1 MQYIVFV
8 AMASALY
15 AISRYDLQRAFVYVW
30 IPFLMIFPSGWY
42 VNIPGLPDP
51 NFPQAAVIPIIFL
64 LVTREIHK
72 LEFGTIEVLIV
83 IYFTFRFL
91 VDWESRGYWDAQN
104 YAFDLLTTM
113 VAPYMMGR
121 YIINSRQMDIATA
134 KMFVLMFLVQAPGFI
149 YELRMWQP
157 PIYRVMGF
165 MFPDVGSGLS
175 VRYGLA
181 RITGP
186 FTHPIL
192 ACVIFIAIYRL
203 HKWLE
208 WMGVCNQP
216 QTGLLGVFQSW
227 GRRFPFSFAFQISII
242 FFVMIIFTFSR
253 GPWIGGLVGAALTA
267 VGNAG
272 NRKRALYIFVCVM
285 VLGALGAEAAFN
297 YYLSPDS
304 EGKISEGAETMLYR
318 KIMLDK
324 YEAFIWEKPWTGW
337 GLTTVPQVPGME
349 SIDNAYF
356 LMALQHGI
364 PAPVLFVIIFIFA
377 IGTQIKFGL
386 NSSAKEPPLG
396 FTFAGIYTACFMAF
410 ATVYI
415 GGQTPS
421 ILFLVLGWGE
431 GIRKREIQQV
441 RADKS
446 DDAKPVAAAPPFRK
460 VIY

>member
-1 MQYIVFV
+1 MAYIVFV
-8 AMASALY
+8 AMVSAIY
-15 AISRYDLQRAFVYVW
+15 AINRYDVQRAFVNVW
-30 IPFLMIFPSGWY
+30 IPFLMLLPTAWY

-51 NFPQAAVIPIIFL
+51 NFSQAAVIPIIFV
-64 LVTREIHK
+64 LVTRQLHT
-72 LEFGTIEVLIV
+72 LELGKIEFLIF
-83 IYFTFRFL
+83 IYFTFRFA
-91 VDWESRGYWDAQN
+91 VDWQSRGYWDAQN

-134 KMFVLMFLVQAPGFI
+134 KMLVLMFLVQAPGSI

-157 PIYRVMGF
+157 PVYRVFGF
-165 MFPDVGSGLS
+165 LFPFDASGLS

-192 ACVIFIAIYRL
+192 ACVIFIALYRL
-203 HKWLE
+203 HKWLD
-208 WMGVCNQP
+208 WMGVWKQP
-216 QTGLLGVFQSW
+216 QTGLYGVFLGWS
-227 GRRFPFSFAFQISII
+227 RRFPLSFSMHITII
-242 FFVMIIFTFSR
+242 FIVMIILTFSR
-253 GPWIGGLVGAALTA
+253 GPWIGGMAGAALTA

-272 NRKRALYIFVCVM
+272 NRKRALYIFVVLM
-285 VLGALGAEAAFN
+285 VIGGMGAEAAFN
-297 YYLSPDS
+297 YYLMPGSD
-304 EGKISEGAETMLYR
+304 GKISEGAETMLYR
-318 KIMLDK
+318 KIMLDR

-337 GLTTVPQVPGME
+337 GLTTVPQVQGME

-364 PAPVLFVIIFIFA
+364 PAPVLFVIIFLYA

-386 NSSAKEPPLG
+386 DSSAKEPPLG
-396 FTFAGIYTACFMAF
+396 FTFAGIYLSCFFAF

-415 GGQTPS
+415 GGQTPAL
-421 ILFLVLGWGE
+421 LFLFLGWGE
-431 GIRKREIQQV
+431 GIRKRGVQ
-441 RADKS
+441 S
-446 DDAKPVAAAPPFRK
+446 LGPDDAKPVAAPPPFRK